1 LPSAAAYST
10 DVPGDIV
17 PLDLRDIRE
26 VDGGMAVTPKTPQ
39 RGRKYLPYLMVNMLG
54 RRSVEAR

>member
-1 LPSAAAYST
+1 
-10 DVPGDIV
+10 VPGDIV